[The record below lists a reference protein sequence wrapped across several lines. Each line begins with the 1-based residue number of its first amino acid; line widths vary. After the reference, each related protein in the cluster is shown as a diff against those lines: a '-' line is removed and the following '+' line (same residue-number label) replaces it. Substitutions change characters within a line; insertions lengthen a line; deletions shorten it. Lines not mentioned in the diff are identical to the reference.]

1 MAIKRKRSRR
11 SSGRTFELPR
21 REQPSTRTNQAIGAS
36 NVRLVDEDGTQLGI
50 RPIEQARAY
59 AQDKGLD
66 LVEVAASADPPVCRV
81 MDYSKFRYE
90 QERKA
95 RQSKRNSTQVSI
107 KEIRVR
113 PKIGAH
119 DYGWKKARLVEF
131 LEDGCKVKLVVLFR
145 GREREHPERG
155 RGLLERLAADISDR
169 GVVETMPTLEGRSM
183 TMVVGPK
190 ASS

>member
-1 MAIKRKRSRR
+1 LAIKRKRSRR

-21 REQPSTRTNQAIGAS
+21 REQPSTRTNHAIAAPS
-36 NVRLVDEDGTQLGI
+36 VRLVDEDGTQLGI

-66 LVEVAASADPPVCRV
+66 LVEVAPAAEPPVCRV

-95 RQSKRNSTQVSI
+95 KQSKRNSTQVSI

-155 RGLLERLAADISDR
+155 RGLLERFAADISDS
-169 GVVETMPTLEGRSM
+169 GVVETTPTLEGRSM